1 MWITCIVGKGGV
13 SVTVYNT
20 RVEGGGVHGG
30 RERAMEESVKLAP
43 GGTEGGG
50 GHCWH
55 QGSRVPEH
63 ELERA
68 ACQQTFQ
75 QPPTVTD
82 FNPEVDRFPVQSP
95 NLDFQRDFFENAFGA
110 AFGGSPGAPG
120 EGAFSKES

>member
-1 MWITCIVGKGGV
+1 
-13 SVTVYNT
+13 
-20 RVEGGGVHGG
+20 
-30 RERAMEESVKLAP
+30 MEESVKLAP

-95 NLDFQRDFFENAFGA
+95 NLDFQFQNSSTEDFCEVFQNGIIDGMEVLYEINVTA
-110 AFGGSPGAPG
+110 S
-120 EGAFSKES
+120 